1 MMIFV
6 TGTDT
11 SVGKTAVSAVL
22 AQGWSQLTDGVAYLK
37 AVQTG
42 PQFEDSA
49 TVAAVAG
56 AAEVLSPLY
65 HYPHPASPHH
75 AYAHERRN
83 ASSTVAA
90 ISCAELVA
98 GIKAAAAAH
107 NVLICEGAG
116 GLFVPL
122 NMQGH
127 TWKDVLAQLRCPY
140 IVVTRSSLG
149 TLNHTTLTLH
159 ALSSLGQQGYVVMS
173 GQDHSDNEHSLA
185 QIVADYEH
193 GWLGHLPQLDLQD
206 AHQVAKHGRK
216 LARQLDQDLRA
227 AATSPAADSLGD
239 GQLWHPYTQHG
250 LGVPPLEVVAAQ
262 GQRWLL
268 TDGRRV
274 FDGISSWWTSIL
286 GHGHPE
292 LGQTLQAQ
300 QQALD
305 HVLFGGITHEPAQRL
320 AAQVIAGCNG
330 MKQPQ
335 HKRQL
340 ALAAPGEAGLFS
352 RVFFSDNGSTAV
364 EVALKMALVY
374 SRRKRGLQ
382 QGSFVALRGGY
393 HGDTLGAMSVS
404 MTSGFHGAFTDYVI
418 HTRFVEP
425 RYTHAVRGVG
435 GSPAERIH
443 ELEQLLQQESQSIY
457 GVIVEPGIQGAA
469 GMRFIHPKWLERC
482 VSLCAD
488 YGIPMIFDEVFVG
501 MYRLGTY
508 LGVQQLP
515 HADKLLRRDAPQI
528 VCLAKGLT
536 GGTVPL
542 AVTVT
547 KPCVYEAFYSQDPQD
562 ALQHGHTY
570 TANPIACAAALKAHE
585 LLQAHLG
592 DDAQPIQRMAAVY
605 EQVIASAGDTLMAQQ
620 IWHEPRAYGSV
631 FAFELGAAA
640 AASPAE
646 CRRLSAILV
655 RRGLFVRPLGTTFY
669 LCPALN
675 IATQELEEMCAILI
689 AGLKD
694 WHSSKQ
700 APAVVS

>member
-1 MMIFV
+1 MIFV

-11 SVGKTAVSAVL
+11 DVGKTVVSAVL
-22 AQGWSQLTDGVAYLK
+22 AQGWAQLTDGVAYLK

-56 AAEVLSPLY
+56 AVEVLSPLY
-65 HYPHPASPHH
+65 HYPHPAAPHH
-75 AYAHERRN
+75 AYAHWQRSMD
-83 ASSTVAA
+83 APAVA
-90 ISCAELVA
+90 ISCDELVA
-98 GIKAAAAAH
+98 GIQAAAAAH
-107 NVLICEGAG
+107 KVLICEGAG

-127 TWKDVLAQLRCPY
+127 TWKDVLERLGCPY
-140 IVVTRSSLG
+140 IVVGRSSLG
-149 TLNHTTLTLH
+149 TLNHTALTLY

-173 GQDHSDNEHSLA
+173 GKDHPDNEHSLA
-185 QIVADYEH
+185 EIAADYDH
-193 GWLGHLPQLDLQD
+193 GWLGHLPHLDLQD
-206 AHQVAKHGRK
+206 ARQTAEHGLK
-216 LARQLDQDLRA
+216 LARQLDQDLRLNQ
-227 AATSPAADSLGD
+227 AATTSPILPTRDE
-239 GQLWHPYTQHG
+239 QLWHPYTQHG

-268 TDGRRV
+268 ADGHQV

-292 LGQTLQAQ
+292 LGRTLQTQ
-300 QQALD
+300 QQSLD
-305 HVLFGGITHEPAQRL
+305 HVLFGGVTHGPARRL

-330 MKQPQ
+330 VNQRDDEEDQ
-335 HKRQL
+335 VL
-340 ALAAPGEAGLFS
+340 ARAGKAGLFA

-374 SRRKRGLQ
+374 SSRKRGLQ

-404 MTSGFHGAFTDYVI
+404 MTSGFHGAFADYVV
-418 HTRFVEP
+418 HTRFVQP
-425 RYTHAVRGVG
+425 SYTHAVRGTTH
-435 GSPAERIH
+435 SLAECTH
-443 ELEQLLQQESQSIY
+443 ELEQLLRQDAHSIY

-469 GMRFIHPKWLERC
+469 GMRFIHSQWLERC
-482 VSLCAD
+482 ITLCAD
-488 YGIPMIFDEVFVG
+488 YNIPIILDEVFVG

-515 HADKLLRRDAPQI
+515 QARELLRRDAPQI
-528 VCLAKGLT
+528 VCLAKGFT

-547 KPCVYEAFYSQDPQD
+547 KPCVYEVFYSQDPQD
-562 ALQHGHTY
+562 SLQHGHTY
-570 TANPIACAAALKAHE
+570 TANPIACAAALKTHE
-585 LLQAHLG
+585 LLQGYLG
-592 DDAQPIQRMAAVY
+592 DDAKPIRRMAEVY
-605 EQVIASAGDTLMAQQ
+605 GQLIASVDDELRARR

-631 FAFELGAAA
+631 LAFELGAAA
-640 AASPAE
+640 GEPPTVAE
-646 CRRLSAILV
+646 CRRLSTILV
-655 RRGLFVRPLGTTFY
+655 RRGLFLRPLGTTFY

-675 IATQELEEMCAILI
+675 ITRQELEEMGEMLI
-689 AGLKD
+689 AGLRE
-694 WHSSKQ
+694 WHSS
-700 APAVVS
+700 AAG